1 MFCSS
6 SDSELSVWAGRARF
20 SPPPTPLLPA
30 LARSCVYFRMAVRRK
45 EEFHATLQAHK
56 VSPFLCAAAWGRS
69 AGMPIQ
75 AADAGQRSHGT
86 AFHLPDGLPRCCFLP
101 ASRHTGSPRPGLT
114 KTPISSV
121 SLRGKSPGKRQLAH
135 GADGISNDVPPPIVA
150 VLVSTASDK
159 RRPCKCRASFHC
171 GCFLST
177 ASDKRR
183 PCKCLVPSHCGCFCV
198 YCQPVCVVRLWLAV
212 SYRARSGPSMFVH
225 RHRQVTGT
233 PTVHQ
238 EMWIDAA
245 KWYAFRAILDASS
258 SGCRMS
264 IVHRVMF
271 SCPLIN
277 VSLCIYQCF
286 FAHLS
291 MFHHPFILPLPSF
304 LFASFM
310 LIYFIY

>member
-1 MFCSS
+1 MERTELQMTCSLPS
-6 SDSELSVWAGRARF
+6 WLF
-20 SPPPTPLLPA
+20 LCLLPA
-30 LARSCVYFRMAVRRK
+30 INADLANA
-45 EEFHATLQAHK
+45 
-56 VSPFLCAAAWGRS
+56 
-69 AGMPIQ
+69 
-75 AADAGQRSHGT
+75 
-86 AFHLPDGLPRCCFLP
+86 LPP
-101 ASRHTGSPRPGLT
+101 S
-114 KTPISSV
+114 
-121 SLRGKSPGKRQLAH
+121 
-135 GADGISNDVPPPIVA
+135 IVA
-150 VLVSTASDK
+150 VFVSTASDK
-159 RRPCKCRASFHC
+159 RRLCKGLA
-171 GCFLST
+171 
-177 ASDKRR
+177 
-183 PCKCLVPSHCGCFCV
+183 PSHCGCFCV
-198 YCQPVCVVRLWLAV
+198 YCRPVCVVKLWLAV

-233 PTVHQ
+233 PTVHR

-291 MFHHPFILPLPSF
+291 MFHHPFVLPLSSF

>member
-20 SPPPTPLLPA
+20 APPPTPLLPA
-30 LARSCVYFRMAVRRK
+30 LARPCVYFRMAVRRK

-56 VSPFLCAAAWGRS
+56 VSPFLCAAAWERS

-75 AADAGQRSHGT
+75 AADAAQRSHGT
-86 AFHLPDGLPRCCFLP
+86 ALHLPAGLPRRCFLP
-101 ASRHTGSPRPGLT
+101 AFRHTGSPRPGLT
-114 KTPISSV
+114 RTPISSV

-135 GADGISNDVPPPIVA
+135 GADGASNAVPPPIVA

-159 RRPCKCRASFHC
+159 RRPCKCRA
-171 GCFLST
+171 
-177 ASDKRR
+177 
-183 PCKCLVPSHCGCFCV
+183 PSHCGCFCV
-198 YCQPVCVVRLWLAV
+198 YCQPVCVVKLWLAV

-233 PTVHQ
+233 PTVHR

-245 KWYAFRAILDASS
+245 KWYALRAILDASS
-258 SGCRMS
+258 SGRRMS
-264 IVHRVMF
+264 IVYRVMF
-271 SCPLIN
+271 SCPFIN

-286 FAHLS
+286 LVHLS
-291 MFHHPFILPLPSF
+291 MSPCVFINAFLSTYQCFIIPLSS
-304 LFASFM
+304 LFQVFSS
-310 LIYFIY
+310 LLLC

>member
-1 MFCSS
+1 
-6 SDSELSVWAGRARF
+6 
-20 SPPPTPLLPA
+20 
-30 LARSCVYFRMAVRRK
+30 MAVRRK

-56 VSPFLCAAAWGRS
+56 VSPFLCAAAWERS
-69 AGMPIQ
+69 ARKPIQ
-75 AADAGQRSHGT
+75 AADTAQRSHGT
-86 AFHLPDGLPRCCFLP
+86 AFHLPDGLPRRCFLP
-101 ASRHTGSPRPGLT
+101 AFRHTGSPRPGLT
-114 KTPISSV
+114 RTPVSSV

-135 GADGISNDVPPPIVA
+135 GADGTSNAVPPSIVA
-150 VLVSTASDK
+150 VFVSTASDK
-159 RRPCKCRASFHC
+159 RRPCKCLVPFHC

-198 YCQPVCVVRLWLAV
+198 YCQPVCVVKLWLAV

-233 PTVHQ
+233 PTVHRD
-238 EMWIDAA
+238 MWIDAA

-286 FAHLS
+286 LVHLS
-291 MFHHPFILPLPSF
+291 MSPCAFINAFLPTYQCFIIPLSS
-304 LFASFM
+304 LFQVFSS
-310 LIYFIY
+310 LLLC

>member
-1 MFCSS
+1 
-6 SDSELSVWAGRARF
+6 
-20 SPPPTPLLPA
+20 
-30 LARSCVYFRMAVRRK
+30 MAVRRK

-56 VSPFLCAAAWGRS
+56 VSPFLCAAAWERS
-69 AGMPIQ
+69 ARKPIQ
-75 AADAGQRSHGT
+75 AADTAQRSHGT
-86 AFHLPDGLPRCCFLP
+86 AFHLPDGLPRRCFLP
-101 ASRHTGSPRPGLT
+101 AFRHTGSPRPGLT
-114 KTPISSV
+114 RTPVSSV

-135 GADGISNDVPPPIVA
+135 GADGTSNAVPPPIVA

-171 GCFLST
+171 GCF
-177 ASDKRR
+177 
-183 PCKCLVPSHCGCFCV
+183 CV
-198 YCQPVCVVRLWLAV
+198 YCRPVCVVKLWLAV
-212 SYRARSGPSMFVH
+212 SYPARSGPSMFVH

-245 KWYAFRAILDASS
+245 KWYALLAILDASS

-286 FAHLS
+286 LVHLS
-291 MFHHPFILPLPSF
+291 MFHHPFVLPLSSF